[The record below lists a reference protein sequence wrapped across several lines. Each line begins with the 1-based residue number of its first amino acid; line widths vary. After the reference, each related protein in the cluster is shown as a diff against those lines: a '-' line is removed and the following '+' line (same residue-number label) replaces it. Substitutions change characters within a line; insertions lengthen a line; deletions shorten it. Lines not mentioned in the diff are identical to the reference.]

1 MSENVDMRRLLSS
14 VGSNSFERALLTP
27 QGKRTKPDFPSVMME
42 KNSKEILGEPLLV
55 SGFLDGIQASIC
67 LRYIEHRPVYLSY
80 AAAGVITEEKNLNSV
95 KESLELV
102 MSSMEKDWYESI
114 DYSMKQFFIEEEEPE
129 EIELQAANRLSEQRN
144 LLESNSIEENLNS
157 REGYLVLDGGLVG
170 KKIDQR
176 LVGVVKTTRNKYL
189 EDESQLR
196 ELPEGYMSPRFIIP
210 AGSQGVQA
218 ARYATYV
225 RLHDASKRHW
235 NFGLI
240 RLESFDP
247 EVLEKLAMRCLL
259 ERQSSRSMDARFDR
273 HITSIKSCEEK
284 LRANRPS
291 IFQF

>member
-1 MSENVDMRRLLSS
+1 MSENVDVRKLLSS
-14 VGSNSFERALLTP
+14 VGSSSFERALLTP
-27 QGKRTKPDFPSVMME
+27 QGKRTKPDFPSVMLE
-42 KNSKEILGEPLLV
+42 KKSKEISGDPLMV
-55 SGFLDGIQASIC
+55 SGFLDGIQASLC

-80 AAAGVITEEKNLNSV
+80 AAAGVITEEKDLNSV

-102 MSSMEKDWYESI
+102 MSSKEKAWYNSI

-129 EIELQAANRLSEQRN
+129 EIELKAANRLSEQRN
-144 LLESNSIEENLNS
+144 LLESSSIEENLNA
-157 REGYLVLDGGLVG
+157 REGFLVLDGGLVG
-170 KKIDQR
+170 KKIDPR

-189 EDESQLR
+189 EDESILR
-196 ELPEGYMSPRFIIP
+196 DLPEGYMSPRFMIP
-210 AGSQGVQA
+210 EGSQGVLA

-247 EVLEKLAMRCLL
+247 EVLEMLAMRCLL